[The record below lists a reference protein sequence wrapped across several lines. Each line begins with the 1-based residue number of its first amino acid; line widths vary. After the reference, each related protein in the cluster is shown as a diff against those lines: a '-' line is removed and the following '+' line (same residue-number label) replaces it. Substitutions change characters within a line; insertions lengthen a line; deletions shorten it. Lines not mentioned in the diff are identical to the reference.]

1 MKKIGLI
8 GGIGPES
15 TIMYY
20 RELVYGVQEQL
31 NKPVFP
37 PMVIEGLSVFQ
48 VLDYCAKRDYEGLIQ
63 YLLQGIEHLAAAGAD
78 YGALTGITP
87 HVVFDDLAAR
97 SPIPL
102 VSMVETACEEA
113 EESGYKKVGL
123 LGTLPTMEGNFVQR
137 AFAKR
142 GIGIFTPSENE
153 KLYIADKIK
162 TELEY
167 GRVVPATRKIMAE
180 MAEGMI
186 EEHKLD
192 AVVLG
197 CTELPLLFDQVTL
210 PVPTLDVMRLHIRAL
225 IRLMLRAE

>member
-37 PMVIEGLSVFQ
+37 PMVIESLSVFQ

-78 YGALTGITP
+78 RALTGITP

-97 SPIPL
+97 SPSPL

-123 LGTLPTMEGNFVQR
+123 LGTLPTMEEILYREPLPNG
-137 AFAKR
+137 ASY
-142 GIGIFTPSENE
+142 FTPSENE

-167 GRVVPATRKIMAE
+167 GRVVPATRKDY
-180 MAEGMI
+180 G
-186 EEHKLD
+186 
-192 AVVLG
+192 G
-197 CTELPLLFDQVTL
+197 NG
-210 PVPTLDVMRLHIRAL
+210 
-225 IRLMLRAE
+225 